1 MFILN
6 KYKRVL
12 TSIYRNLLRSLLTP
26 QILEFTTFV
35 PHSAN
40 TTIYYVRSSLSKYHN
55 NLRWALR
62 IYPLRLFTHTSPTYF
77 D

>member
-12 TSIYRNLLRSLLTP
+12 TSIYRNNLRGKTLSGYSSNTSLRYGVL
-26 QILEFTTFV
+26 
-35 PHSAN
+35 
-40 TTIYYVRSSLSKYHN
+40 TIYYAPSSLRKYYN